1 MTDQETIIY
10 PYECNFTLADTA
22 PASFEVEIVSSA
34 TTATTDIA
42 TPTNDNI
49 PTLID
54 NGSLDL
60 GNGSSLRGTTY
71 VSSTLTCPASEV
83 DQIEVN
89 FKVNGTVLVNH
100 KNPTSVQDRPQVSI
114 KIKFLAP

>member
-1 MTDQETIIY
+1 MTDQETIVY
-10 PYECNFTLADTA
+10 PYECNFTLADGA
-22 PASFEVEIVSSA
+22 AAAFQVEIISSA

-54 NGSLDL
+54 NGSQSL